1 MVSSSQLAAHSVQV
15 EGNKNTRRGVPGLL
29 GNGIKRWDFAGL
41 TPFGLKS
48 IRRGGF
54 EDFELRTRGSR
65 ISTFLKCIVY
75 AGFFSL
81 DAREDRSGLGWV
93 TGIRKVWIGRR
104 RGLGPA
110 SGDANDG
117 DPLDAS
123 YLSLASKPCGKK
135 GACSRLDRR
144 TTDRLPLP
152 RFPAPEQDL
161 VRCSSMEMR
170 MECWLLRSQLDYLEE
185 RDRE

>member
-1 MVSSSQLAAHSVQV
+1 MMVSSSQLAAHSVQV

-54 EDFELRTRGSR
+54 EDFKLRTRGSR

-93 TGIRKVWIGRR
+93 TGIIKV
-104 RGLGPA
+104 
-110 SGDANDG
+110 SG
-117 DPLDAS
+117 
-123 YLSLASKPCGKK
+123 
-135 GACSRLDRR
+135 
-144 TTDRLPLP
+144 
-152 RFPAPEQDL
+152 
-161 VRCSSMEMR
+161 
-170 MECWLLRSQLDYLEE
+170 
-185 RDRE
+185 